1 MNFAL
6 NLHSRNSHITRRISE
21 VHKILTIFITRKLVT
36 IINCALMLKD
46 LERHARMEKTK
57 PKDVS
62 KETARLFLIS
72 RQGFLQEKRGRNETL
87 EAIKRLECV
96 QMDPISVV
104 HRNQH
109 LVLHNRIVDYKP
121 SYLDQL
127 IYKDRLL
134 FEYWCNEKSIIPI
147 EDFPYFRYRMQ
158 NPSKFHSP
166 FYERLKAKRK
176 SLKDTTAHVLSEIRR
191 HGPLSAQEFKQKGK
205 IKSKVATS
213 VLNLLWDCGELM
225 IQHMEGNRRYYDL
238 TERLLPSN
246 PDAKTPSREEYER
259 FMIRKYMRA
268 YGLIDTRHWRFGWLP
283 LKASQRKNTVKK
295 MTEDN
300 ELCPVKIEGVKHLYY
315 VSEENSSL
323 LENSDTSVSEKVH
336 FVAPLDNLLWN
347 RRIISE
353 IFDFNYSWEVYK
365 PPEKRIYGYYVMPIL
380 YGTRF
385 IGRLD
390 PKLDRQN
397 RKMIINSIVLEEKD
411 YDRDSLVDELAAALQ
426 RFLKLHDVS
435 QISVEKTSPKDLK
448 HALMCELG

>member
-1 MNFAL
+1 L

-21 VHKILTIFITRKLVT
+21 VHKILTVLITRKIVT

-46 LERHARMEKTK
+46 LERHAGMERTK
-57 PKDVS
+57 PKEVS
-62 KETARLFLIS
+62 KETARLFLVL
-72 RQGFLQEKRGRNETL
+72 RQGCLREKRGKNGTL

-104 HRNQH
+104 QRNQH
-109 LVLHNRIVDYKP
+109 LVLHNRIVDYEP

-158 NPSKFHSP
+158 NPSQFHSP
-166 FYERLKAKRK
+166 FYERVKAKRK
-176 SLKDTTAHVLSEIRR
+176 SLKDAIAHVLSEIRR
-191 HGPLSAQEFKQKGK
+191 HGPLSALEFKQKGK

-225 IQHMEGNRRYYDL
+225 IHHVEGNRRYYDL
-238 TERLLPSN
+238 TERLLPPN
-246 PDAKTPSREEYER
+246 PDAKTPTREEYER
-259 FMIRKYMRA
+259 FMIRKYMKA
-268 YGLIDTRHWRFGWLP
+268 YGLIDTRDWRFGWLP
-283 LKASQRKNTVKK
+283 IKASQRKNIVKK

-300 ELCPVKIEGVKHLYY
+300 ELCPVKIEGVKHVYY
-315 VSEENSSL
+315 VLEENSSV
-323 LENSDTSVSEKVH
+323 LENSDTSASEKVH

-347 RRIISE
+347 RRMISE
-353 IFDFNYSWEVYK
+353 VFDFDYYWEVYK

-411 YDRDSLVDELAAALQ
+411 FDRDSLVGELVAAIQ

-435 QISVEKTSPKDLK
+435 QINIEKTSPKDLK
-448 HALMCELG
+448 HVLMGELC